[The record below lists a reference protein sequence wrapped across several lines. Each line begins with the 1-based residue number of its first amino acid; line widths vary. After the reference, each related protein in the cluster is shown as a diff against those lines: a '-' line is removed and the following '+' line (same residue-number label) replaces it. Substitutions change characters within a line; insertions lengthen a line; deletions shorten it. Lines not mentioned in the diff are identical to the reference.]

1 MPKTLKPLS
10 GCTVFRDVL
19 WTILWKK
26 IRMVLMAVLVGH
38 IVRDIC
44 HRLDSNGQSLIQW
57 NTRLFNFSP
66 YKEVRK

>member
-26 IRMVLMAVLVGH
+26 IRMVFMAVLLGH

-44 HRLDSNGQSLIQW
+44 HGLDSNGQSLIQW
-57 NTRLFNFSP
+57 NTRLCNFSP